1 MQPGILRD
9 NLVLFGLSMVVNALG
24 FIFQFVMARLLS
36 PGEWAEMVAALSLL
50 ALLSVPGT
58 ALNSLII
65 KIAGDLFVRGE
76 GDRLWRWV
84 VITGLRIGGFGL
96 LVGVVLSLASGWISR
111 LLQFDGSSSVIV
123 VGLAFFL
130 SVLAIVIKGGL
141 AGTSAFSVLGL
152 VGVVETMARLLA
164 GVMMVMLG
172 WAAAGAI
179 AGTAVGAFMA
189 TIVGG
194 LAFYRICRSTR
205 KPGAGESQFVLT
217 SGDQLRVLAISIALA
232 VILNADVLLV
242 KHYFSDLQ
250 AANYSAVALIGRTLF
265 FATAPVSVVLLPHVI
280 RRYSSGQSIIGSLFV
295 SVSLILAIVAV
306 VASTVILYPQQV
318 FSIAFPDA
326 YDLDVTLLSI
336 YIVAGSLLSLN
347 YALTHLHIGAGNL
360 GPWRFMS
367 FMAIGMTVA
376 IFIWHSSVR
385 ELAWILTGTLS
396 ISTVYLGI
404 ETIRLIR
411 RTSNH

>member
-1 MQPGILRD
+1 MQPGIIRD

-24 FIFQFVMARLLS
+24 FTFQFVMARLLS

-76 GDRLWRWV
+76 GERLWRWV
-84 VITGLRIGGFGL
+84 VVTGVRIGGFGL
-96 LVGVVLSLASGWISR
+96 LVGILLTLISGWISR

-123 VGLAFFL
+123 LGLAFFF
-130 SVLAIVIKGGL
+130 SILAIVVKGAL
-141 AGTSAFSVLGL
+141 AGTSAFSALGL
-152 VGVVETMARLLA
+152 VGVVETMSRLLS
-164 GVMMVMLG
+164 GVVMVVLG

-179 AGTAVGAFMA
+179 AGTSVGALMA

-194 LAFYRICRSTR
+194 LAFYRICRATR
-205 KPGAGESQFVLT
+205 KPGTSESQSVLT
-217 SGDQLRVLAISIALA
+217 SGDQLRVLAISMAFA

-280 RRYSSGQSIIGSLFV
+280 RRYSSGQSIIGSLLV

-306 VASTVILYPQQV
+306 VSFIVILYPQQV

-336 YIVAGSLLSLN
+336 YIGAGSLLSLN

-360 GPWRFMS
+360 GPWRFML

-376 IFIWHSSVR
+376 IFVWHSSVR
-385 ELAWILTGTLS
+385 ELAWILTVTLS
-396 ISTVYLGI
+396 ISTVYLVI
-404 ETIRLIR
+404 ETTRLIKQKP
-411 RTSNH
+411 NH

>member
-1 MQPGILRD
+1 MGDRLLTVARIAVQPGILRD

-84 VITGLRIGGFGL
+84 VITGFRIGGFGL
-96 LVGVVLSLASGWISR
+96 LVGVVLSLVSGWISR

-123 VGLAFFL
+123 VGLAFVL
-130 SVLAIVIKGGL
+130 SILAIVIKGGL

-152 VGVVETMARLLA
+152 VGVVETMSRLLA

-189 TIVGG
+189 TIVV
-194 LAFYRICRSTR
+194 LRST
-205 KPGAGESQFVLT
+205 AFVGRQGSPVQENL
-217 SGDQLRVLAISIALA
+217 SSSLQVEINCEYLRS
-232 VILNADVLLV
+232 
-242 KHYFSDLQ
+242 
-250 AANYSAVALIGRTLF
+250 
-265 FATAPVSVVLLPHVI
+265 LLP
-280 RRYSSGQSIIGSLFV
+280 
-295 SVSLILAIVAV
+295 
-306 VASTVILYPQQV
+306 
-318 FSIAFPDA
+318 
-326 YDLDVTLLSI
+326 LL
-336 YIVAGSLLSLN
+336 
-347 YALTHLHIGAGNL
+347 
-360 GPWRFMS
+360 
-367 FMAIGMTVA
+367 
-376 IFIWHSSVR
+376 
-385 ELAWILTGTLS
+385 
-396 ISTVYLGI
+396 
-404 ETIRLIR
+404 
-411 RTSNH
+411 

>member
-1 MQPGILRD
+1 MQPGIIRD

-24 FIFQFVMARLLS
+24 FTFQFVMARLLS

-76 GDRLWRWV
+76 GERLWRWV
-84 VITGLRIGGFGL
+84 VVTGVRIGGFGL
-96 LVGVVLSLASGWISR
+96 LVGILLTLISGWISR

-123 VGLAFFL
+123 LGLAFFF
-130 SVLAIVIKGGL
+130 SILAIVVKGAL
-141 AGTSAFSVLGL
+141 AGTSAFSALGL
-152 VGVVETMARLLA
+152 VGVVETMSRLLS
-164 GVMMVMLG
+164 GVGMVVLG

-179 AGTAVGAFMA
+179 AGTSVGALMA

-194 LAFYRICRSTR
+194 LAFYRICRATR
-205 KPGAGESQFVLT
+205 KPGTSESQSVLT
-217 SGDQLRVLAISIALA
+217 SGDQLRVLAISIAFA

-280 RRYSSGQSIIGSLFV
+280 RRYSSGQSIIGSLLV
-295 SVSLILAIVAV
+295 SVSLIIAIVAV
-306 VASTVILYPQQV
+306 VSFTVILYPQQV
-318 FSIAFPDA
+318 FSIAFPDV

-336 YIVAGSLLSLN
+336 YIGAGSLLSLT

-360 GPWRFMS
+360 GPWRFML

-376 IFIWHSSVR
+376 IFVWHSSVR
-385 ELAWILTGTLS
+385 ELAWILTITLS
-396 ISTVYLGI
+396 ISTVYLVI
-404 ETIRLIR
+404 ETTRLIR
-411 RTSNH
+411 QKPNH